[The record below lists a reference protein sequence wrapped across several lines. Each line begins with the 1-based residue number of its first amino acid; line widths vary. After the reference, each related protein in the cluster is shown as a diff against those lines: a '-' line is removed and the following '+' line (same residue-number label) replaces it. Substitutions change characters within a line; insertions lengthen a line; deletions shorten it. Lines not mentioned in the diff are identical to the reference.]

1 MTGTSD
7 APLRVLCLTDSCDRP
22 ESELFIGLKAA
33 GVDVDVMCNP
43 KGRNYQRLV
52 EQDLVVAPLAL
63 QGRFDKEGTAAIRRQ
78 LQSKP
83 YDVIHAYNPRALACG
98 LRASKGMDVRVVAY
112 RGVIGNVGAM
122 HPESWITFL
131 HPRVDKI
138 VCVADAIRDHLEGL
152 GFPWSRLTADRL
164 QRIYKGH
171 DLSWYQAE
179 PADLRPLGVPEG
191 AFVVC
196 CTGRGV
202 PRKGFDD
209 LVRTA
214 LYLPE
219 DVEVHYLLVG
229 DVDRNETIRKEVAA
243 LPHPE
248 RVHFAGYRNDAP
260 QLAAASDVIVL
271 PSKEQEGLPRAVIEA
286 MAYAIP
292 AIVTRVGGMPEL
304 VEDGVTGLVVPPCD
318 EKSLAEAIV
327 KLYRLSPE
335 ERQAMGA
342 AGRKRIK
349 EHFHTSQ
356 TVRETAAMYQ
366 SLVDGKRRSR

>member
-1 MTGTSD
+1 MTVCTD
-7 APLRVLCLTDSCDRP
+7 APLRVLCLTDACDRP
-22 ESELFIGLKAA
+22 ESELFIGLKAS
-33 GVDVDVMCNP
+33 GVDVEVMCNP

-52 EQDLVVAPLAL
+52 NQDLVVGTLAL
-63 QGRFDKEGTAAIRRQ
+63 QGRFDQEGTAAIRRQ
-78 LQSKP
+78 LQTKH

-98 LRASKGMDVRVVAY
+98 LRASKGLDVRIVAY
-112 RGVIGNVGAM
+112 RGVIGNVGIA

-138 VCVADAIRDHLEGL
+138 VCVADAIRDHLEGV
-152 GFPWSRLTADRL
+152 GFPWARLTADRL

-171 DLSWYQAE
+171 DLAWYLAE
-179 PADLRPLGVPEG
+179 PANLQSLGVPEG

-209 LVRTA
+209 LVRSA
-214 LYLPE
+214 RYLPDE
-219 DVEVHYLLVG
+219 VEVHYLLVG
-229 DVDRNETIRKEVAA
+229 DVDCSATIRREVAA
-243 LPHPE
+243 LPNPE

-271 PSKEQEGLPRAVIEA
+271 PSKEHEGLPRAVIEA

-304 VEDGVTGLVVPPCD
+304 VDNGVTGLVVPPCD

-327 KLYRLSPE
+327 KIYRLSPE
-335 ERQAMGA
+335 ERKAMGA
-342 AGRKRIK
+342 AGRKRIND
-349 EHFHTSQ
+349 HFHTSQ
-356 TVRETAAMYQ
+356 TVRETVAMYR
-366 SLVDGKRRSR
+366 SLVDGKSP